1 MVKITP
7 QQSAFPMNRH
17 PSLLTLG
24 LALMLLAAC
33 AQQGGQPQAP
43 QESPSQ
49 KPPAPQ
55 AQPQDQPEPAEQ
67 KSVSPEPKTRAF
79 PRETLYALLAAE
91 LAGSRKQFDI
101 ALSNYLQQ
109 AHQTRD
115 PQVAAR
121 ATHIAR
127 FLNAESAALDAALL
141 WVEVDP
147 DNAEAQ
153 LNAASAL
160 IQSGRLQEAFE
171 LSRKLYQRGDQALF
185 QNIAARAAEAT
196 DTQREQLLTSF
207 MELLDKHPRHPELL
221 VGAGLLMQQQERQ
234 EEALTMV
241 QLALQHH
248 PDNSAAI
255 ILEASLLH
263 QMGRSNEALGKIA
276 QAVERQPD
284 HLRLRLQYARMLT
297 EQDLA
302 QAQRQFQILVDQEP
316 GDPDLLLSL
325 GIVAL
330 ERGDTDTA
338 RESFEAL
345 LDLGAKRSTAHFYLG
360 QLARQHNQTQEALL
374 HFLRVEPGSDFL
386 QATLNILSLLI
397 GEGKLDA
404 AHDHMNRLRS
414 HFPDQGASLYQLESQ
429 ALLQGNF
436 EDEAMALLDQALAS
450 HPNQEDLLYTR
461 AMLHDQRDDLAA
473 AEADLRQL
481 LKYNPNSAQGLNALG
496 YILADQT
503 NRYDEAY
510 DLIRQALDL
519 APENP
524 AILDSMGWVL
534 YRMGRP
540 EEALPYLEQ
549 AMESFPDQ
557 EIAAHLGE
565 LLWVLGQQERARDT
579 WRWGL
584 EEDPDSELIPATVER
599 LEAGPLDTRP

>member
-1 MVKITP
+1 
-7 QQSAFPMNRH
+7 MNRH
-17 PSLLTLG
+17 PSLLGLG
-24 LALMLLAAC
+24 LAMLLLTAC

-43 QESPSQ
+43 QTSSPSE

-55 AQPQDQPEPAEQ
+55 VEPQDQPEAAEQ
-67 KSVSPEPKTRAF
+67 SASPEPKTRAF

-91 LAGSRKQFDI
+91 LAGSREQFDI

-147 DNAEAQ
+147 GNAEAQ

-171 LSRKLYQRGDQALF
+171 LSKKLYQRGDQALF

-196 DTQREQLLTSF
+196 DTQREQLLNSF
-207 MELLDKHPRHPELL
+207 MELLNKHPHHPELL
-221 VGAGLLMQQQERQ
+221 VGAGLLMQQQKRQ
-234 EEALTMV
+234 EEALAMV
-241 QLALQHH
+241 QRALEHH

-263 QMGRSNEALGKIA
+263 QMGRSNEAIGKIA
-276 QAVERQPD
+276 RAVERQPD

-302 QAQRQFQILVDQEP
+302 QAQEQFQILVDQEP

-338 RESFEAL
+338 RESFETL

-360 QLARQHNQTQEALL
+360 QLARRQHQTQEALL
-374 HFLRVEPGSDFL
+374 HFLRVEPGNDFL

-404 AHDHMNRLRS
+404 ANDHMNRLRAR
-414 HFPDQGASLYQLESQ
+414 FPDQGASLYQLQSQ
-429 ALLQGNF
+429 ALLRGGF
-436 EDEAMALLDQALAS
+436 EDEAMALLDRALAS
-450 HPNQEDLLYTR
+450 HPNHENLLYTR
-461 AMLHDQRDDLAA
+461 AMLHDQRGDLVA
-473 AEADLRQL
+473 AEADLRRL

-503 NRYDEAY
+503 NRYEEAY

-534 YRMGRP
+534 YRMGRT

-565 LLWVLGQQERARDT
+565 VLWVLGQQERARKV

-584 EEDPDSELIPATVER
+584 EEDPGSELIPATIER
-599 LEAGPLDTRP
+599 LEAGPLDAGS

>member
-1 MVKITP
+1 
-7 QQSAFPMNRH
+7 MNRH
-17 PSLLTLG
+17 PRLAGLG
-24 LALMLLAAC
+24 LALVLLAGC
-33 AQQGGQPQAP
+33 AQQSSQPQP
-43 QESPSQ
+43 
-49 KPPAPQ
+49 PQ
-55 AQPQDQPEPAEQ
+55 ASPPEEQATSDPPPEDQTQPSEQ
-67 KSVSPEPKTRAF
+67 ASRPEPKTRAF

-91 LAGSRKQFDI
+91 LAGSREQFDI

-147 DNAEAQ
+147 DNTEAQ

-160 IQSGRLQEAFE
+160 IQNGRLQEAFE
-171 LSRKLYQRGDQALF
+171 LSKKLYQRGDQALF

-196 DTQREQLLTSF
+196 DTQREQLLSSF
-207 MELLDKHPRHPELL
+207 MELLANHPQHPELL
-221 VGAGLLMQQQERQ
+221 VGTGLLLQQQGRQ
-234 EEALTMV
+234 QEALTMA
-241 QLALQHH
+241 QRALEHH
-248 PDNSAAI
+248 PDNTAAI
-255 ILEASLLH
+255 ILEATLLH
-263 QMGRSNEALGKIA
+263 QMGRVTEAIGKVA

-284 HLRLRLQYARMLT
+284 RLRLRLQYARMLT
-297 EQDLA
+297 EQDLD
-302 QAQRQFQILVDQEP
+302 QAQEQFQILVDQEP
-316 GDPDLLLSL
+316 NDPDLLLSL

-330 ERGDTDTA
+330 ERGDTPTA
-338 RESFEAL
+338 QESFETL
-345 LDLGAKRSTAHFYLG
+345 LELGANRSTAHFYLG
-360 QLARQHNQTQEALL
+360 QLARRQDQIQEALL
-374 HFLRVEPGSDFL
+374 HFLRVEPGKDFL
-386 QATLNILSLLI
+386 QATLNILNLLI
-397 GEGKLDA
+397 TDGKLDA
-404 AHDHMNRLRS
+404 AHDHMNRLRTR
-414 HFPDQGASLYQLESQ
+414 FPDQEAALYQLESQ
-429 ALLQGNF
+429 TLLRGGF
-436 EDEAMALLDQALAS
+436 EQEAMALLDRALAS
-450 HPNQEDLLYTR
+450 HPNHEDLLYNR
-461 AMLHDQRDDLAA
+461 AMLHDQRGDLVA

-510 DLIRQALDL
+510 ELIRQALDL

-565 LLWVLGQQERARDT
+565 VLWVLGQKERARDA

-584 EEDPDSELIPATVER
+584 EEDPDSELIPATIER
-599 LEAGPLDTRP
+599 LEAGPLDADS

>member
-1 MVKITP
+1 
-7 QQSAFPMNRH
+7 MNRH
-17 PSLLTLG
+17 SRLIGLS
-24 LALMLLAAC
+24 LALVLLGGC
-33 AQQGGQPQAP
+33 AQQG
-43 QESPSQ
+43 S
-49 KPPAPQ
+49 
-55 AQPQDQPEPAEQ
+55 QPQDTQTSPPDEQ
-67 KSVSPEPKTRAF
+67 SVSPSRPETQDKASEPPTKAEPRTRPF

-91 LAGSRKQFDI
+91 LAGSREQFDI

-160 IQSGRLQEAFE
+160 VQNGRLQEAFE
-171 LSRKLYQRGDQALF
+171 LSKKLYQRGDQALF

-196 DTQREQLLTSF
+196 DTQREQLLVAF

-221 VGAGLLMQQQERQ
+221 VGAGLLMQQQERHQ
-234 EEALTMV
+234 EALAM
-241 QLALQHH
+241 ARRAIEHH
-248 PDNSAAI
+248 PDNTAAI
-255 ILEASLLH
+255 ILQASLLH
-263 QMGRSNEALGKIA
+263 QMGRSAEATDKIA
-276 QAVERQPD
+276 RAVERQPD
-284 HLRLRLQYARMLT
+284 QLRLRLQYARLLT
-297 EQDLA
+297 EQDLG
-302 QAQRQFQILVDQEP
+302 QAQEQFQILVDQEP

-330 ERGDTDTA
+330 ERGDTETA
-338 RESFEAL
+338 RESFETL

-360 QLARQHNQTQEALL
+360 QLARQQNQTQEALL

-386 QATLNILSLLI
+386 QATLNILTLLI
-397 GEGKLDA
+397 TDGNLDA
-404 AHDHMNRLRS
+404 ANDHMNRLRTR
-414 HFPDQGASLYQLESQ
+414 FPDQSAALYQLESQ
-429 ALLQGNF
+429 ALLRGDY
-436 EDEAMALLDQALAS
+436 EEEAMTLLDQALAN
-450 HPNQEDLLYTR
+450 HPDNEDLLYNR
-461 AMLHDQRDDLAA
+461 AMLHDQRGNLGA
-473 AEADLRQL
+473 AEEDLRQL

-496 YILADQT
+496 YILADRT
-503 NRYDEAY
+503 NRYEEAY

-519 APENP
+519 EPENP

-534 YRMGRP
+534 YRLGRA

-565 LLWVLGQQERARDT
+565 VLWVLGQKERARNT

-584 EEDPDSELIPATVER
+584 EEDPDSELIPATIKR
-599 LEAGPLDTRP
+599 LEAGPLDNDS